1 MAIALYVT
9 SIETY
14 SGKTALAV
22 GIAQRMRRD
31 GLKVGYFKPLSFSAT
46 RDERGAVDE
55 DSRVIKR
62 LLGLKEPLDLLCPVM
77 ITPGVLD
84 RILRGETPDFG
95 DRITSSYAQ
104 IATDKDVVIIE
115 GANNMATGSLIDM
128 SSIEIVEAFDA
139 KCVVVVRYR
148 ADLVLDHLLIAKRVL
163 GAPLVGSVINTVP
176 QGRVDWVQST
186 VKPFC
191 EKRNIKVFATLPED
205 RLLMATTVAEISDA
219 LNGEILCAVDHTDT
233 LVENVMVGAMSAESA
248 LQFFHRKHNK
258 AVITGGDRTDLLFAA
273 LETSTSCLILSGNL
287 NPGPQVLALAEEQ
300 GVPVILSRL
309 DTMTTIE
316 RVERCF
322 GKVRFHDEKKMLRF
336 DSMLDERFDYA
347 GLYTE
352 LGIKH

>member
-9 SIETY
+9 STETY
-14 SGKTALAV
+14 AGKTALTV

-31 GLKVGYFKPLSFSAT
+31 GLRVGYFKPLSFSAT
-46 RDERGAVDE
+46 REEKGPVDE

-77 ITPGVLD
+77 ITPSVLD
-84 RILRGETPDFG
+84 RIVRGETPKFS
-95 DRITSSYAQ
+95 DRITSAYEQ

-115 GANNMATGSLIDM
+115 GANNMASGCLIDM
-128 SSIEIVEAFDA
+128 SGIEIVEAFQA
-139 KCVVVVRYR
+139 KAIVVVRYR
-148 ADLVLDHLLIAKRVL
+148 ADLVLDHLLIAKRVI
-163 GAPLVGSVINTVP
+163 GDPVIGSVINTIP
-176 QGRVDWVQST
+176 HGRLEWVQSA

-191 EKRNIKVFATLPED
+191 EKRNIKIFAALPED
-205 RLLMATTVAEISDA
+205 RLLMATTVEEIADA
-219 LNGEILCAVDHTDT
+219 INGEILCAVDHTDA
-233 LVENVMVGAMSAESA
+233 LVESLMVGAMSAESA
-248 LQFFHRKHNK
+248 LQYFHRKHNK

-287 NPGPQVLALAEEQ
+287 NPGPQVLAQAEEQ
-300 GVPVILSRL
+300 GVPVIISRL
-309 DTMTTIE
+309 DTMTTVE

-347 GLYTE
+347 SLYAE
-352 LGIKH
+352 LGIKR